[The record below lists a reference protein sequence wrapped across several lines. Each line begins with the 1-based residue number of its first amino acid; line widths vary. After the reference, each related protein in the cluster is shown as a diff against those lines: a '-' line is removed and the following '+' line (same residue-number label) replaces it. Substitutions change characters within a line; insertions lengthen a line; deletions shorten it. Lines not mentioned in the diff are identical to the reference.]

1 MKITSIT
8 VGLSVQDLERAA
20 RWYKELFDIKEAI
33 SPVDG
38 VLEME
43 IGPVWLQLYEG
54 KGIESDAALRFG
66 VQDIERAHKRV
77 KKLGIPA
84 EEITDVP
91 GVIRYFD
98 LRDPDG
104 HGLSFYQ
111 MAEEG

>member
-8 VGLSVQDLERAA
+8 VGLSVQDLERSA
-20 RWYKELFDIKEAI
+20 RWYQELFDIKEAI

-54 KGIESDAALRFG
+54 KGIESDTALRFG
-66 VQDIERAHKRV
+66 VRDIERAHKRV
-77 KKLGIPA
+77 KKLDIPA
-84 EEITDVP
+84 EDITEVP

-104 HGLSFYQ
+104 HGLSFYE
-111 MAEEG
+111 MIEK